1 MWTWEM
7 VALLLAVGAFAGVI
21 AGLFGVGGGMILVPV
36 VLWALQM
43 QGLTDL
49 AHAQHLA
56 IGTSFAVMVFTSFS
70 SAWSQYR
77 KQAVDWAVFQAMA
90 PAVVLGVALGAVIA
104 QFLPNKGLQVFFVV
118 FVSVVAIRSLMG
130 IKPTP
135 SRQLPRKRGLFGVG
149 GLFGVLSSWV
159 GIGGGSLTVPF
170 LTFCNVPVHRAVGTS
185 AALGWPIAVAGVI
198 GYWWS
203 GRGVAG
209 LPEGSWGFIYLPAV
223 AILAVATMIAAP
235 WGVKLSH
242 QLSADKLKKGFGV
255 LLLVIAARMLWQ
267 VIQG

>member
-1 MWTWEM
+1 MWNWEM
-7 VALLLAVGAFAGVI
+7 VVLLLAVGALAGII

-49 AHAQHLA
+49 AHTQHLA

-77 KQAVDWAVFQAMA
+77 KQAIDWKIFQAMA
-90 PAVVLGVALGAVIA
+90 PGVILGVALGAIIA
-104 QFLPNKGLQVFFVV
+104 QFLPNKGLQIFFVV

-135 SRQLPRKRGLFGVG
+135 SRQLPPKKHLFGVG
-149 GLFGVLSSWV
+149 SLFGVLSSWV
-159 GIGGGSLTVPF
+159 GIGGGALTVPF

-185 AALGWPIAVAGVI
+185 SALGWPIAVAGVI

-203 GRGVAG
+203 GLGVIG
-209 LPEGSWGFIYLPAV
+209 LPKGSWGFIYLPAAV
-223 AILAVATMIAAP
+223 VLAVATIISAP
-235 WGVKLSH
+235 LGVKLSH

-267 VIQG
+267 AIQG

>member
-1 MWTWEM
+1 MWSWDM
-7 VALLLAVGAFAGVI
+7 MALLLLVGAFAGVI

-43 QGLTDL
+43 QGLADL

-77 KQAVDWAVFQAMA
+77 KQAVDWAVFRAMA

-104 QFLPNKGLQVFFVV
+104 QFLPNKGLQIFFVL

-135 SRQLPRKRGLFGVG
+135 SRQLPKAGGLFGMG

-185 AALGWPIAVAGVI
+185 AALGWPIAAAGVV
-198 GYWWS
+198 GYWWA
-203 GRGVAG
+203 GQGVAG
-209 LPEGSWGFIYLPAV
+209 LPAGSWGFIYLPAV
-223 AILAVATMIAAP
+223 AILAVATVLAAP
-235 WGVKLSH
+235 LGVKLSH
-242 QLSADKLKKGFGV
+242 QLSADKLKKGFGI
-255 LLLVIAARMLWQ
+255 LLLLIAARMLWR
-267 VIQG
+267 VVAG